1 MRKPSTRT
9 LRKGAKILNEELKV
23 VISAEISE
31 LKKGVKDAQEEVNK
45 FAKNGVSG
53 LEQVSSAFSVMGEK
67 SAALLKGVGVAVTGA
82 ATALLA
88 LSETTKEYR
97 TAQEK
102 LNTAFETAGAS
113 AGQASTTYN
122 ELYRVLGDGDV
133 AVEAAN
139 HLAKITTNQADL
151 AEWTNICQGVYAT
164 FGDSLP
170 IEGLTE
176 AANETIKVG
185 EVTGSLADALNW
197 AGLSQDK
204 FQAKLDTL
212 STIEEREAFV
222 RETLNGL
229 YSEAAAGYEE
239 NAASILEANEAQAK
253 LDATLATLGETMEPV
268 MTALKEL
275 ASDILADLTPHLQD
289 FAEDALPK
297 IKEELEKVGE
307 KIGVVI
313 EWLVDN
319 WDTVSTV
326 AAIVLAIAAAI
337 VVLNAGLTA
346 YNTVMGIA
354 AVVSAPVT
362 GIIVAIT
369 AAIAALSAGVV
380 LLVKNWDTIKPKV
393 LEVWEKVKD
402 ATSKAVTALT
412 TFFKNLWENGIVKT
426 FSKVGTWFTD
436 NFTKAW
442 NGVKNAFSGM
452 KSFFSDIWA
461 SIKNTFSKVGE
472 VVGNAIT
479 NTVKKAVN
487 AVLSTAVSIINGFI
501 SAINLAIS
509 LINAIPGVN
518 ISKLSKLDV
527 PKMAKGGIVD
537 SATLALVGEQGKEAV
552 IPLENNM
559 EWLDKL
565 ANMLNNKLSG
575 NNTPI
580 VLNVDGKVF
589 AETSISTINSL
600 TRQSG
605 KLGLV
610 LA

>member
-354 AVVSAPVT
+354 AVVSAPIT
-362 GIIVAIT
+362 GIILAII
-369 AAIAALSAGVV
+369 AAVAALSAGVV

-412 TFFKNLWENGIVKT
+412 TFFKNLWDSIVSI
-426 FSKVGTWFTD
+426 FGKVGSWFSD
-436 NFTKAW
+436 NFSKAW

-452 KSFFSDIWA
+452 KSFFSDIWT